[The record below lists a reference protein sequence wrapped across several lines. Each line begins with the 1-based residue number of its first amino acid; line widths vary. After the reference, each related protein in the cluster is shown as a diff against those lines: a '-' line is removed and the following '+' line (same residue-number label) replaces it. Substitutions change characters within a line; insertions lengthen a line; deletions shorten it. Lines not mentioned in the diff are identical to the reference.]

1 MPLPLRVIQ
10 AAGCI
15 ILVALAGATG
25 LGTGC
30 SAQGEGERCSYF
42 ASHDAD
48 INGNSECQSGL
59 YCTPAFNIE
68 TTGDYDRCCPQ
79 NLQDPNNVPACYSPG
94 NVGGGVDASFEG
106 SPGDGQ
112 LPESSPTDG
121 KTTDARKGDASVD
134 SKGSDAAA
142 EATAEG
148 SSG

>member
-1 MPLPLRVIQ
+1 MPLRVIQ

-15 ILVALAGATG
+15 ILVALVGAAG

-59 YCTPAFNIE
+59 FCTPAFNIQ

-106 SPGDGQ
+106 SMGDGP
-112 LPESSPTDG
+112 LESSPMDG
-121 KTTDARKGDASVD
+121 MTTDAPMGDAPVD
-134 SKGSDAAA
+134 GTTPDAPA
-142 EATAEG
+142 EAMGDG